1 MSASVAETKPAK
13 DARNAGFGPF
23 SAGPAT
29 VADIGLH
36 YADLSSEPKLKAI
49 QTFFLD
55 LILVGVKVW

>member
-49 QTFFLD
+49 QTFS
-55 LILVGVKVW
+55 